1 MSGKLS
7 QTRDEKLLSPASGY
21 VWLVAVILLF
31 IVGIVGFVLAA
42 IELDTAFSG
51 LMLAVLIAG
60 ILAYAVAAPII
71 AAGLKVVN
79 PNEAAVYVLFGS
91 YYGTIAKPG
100 FFFINPFCMMV
111 NPTAAPLP
119 VAQPA
124 TRQILTGSASQPAIG
139 RKKVS
144 LKATTLNNDKQKIND
159 REGNPID
166 IGVVV
171 IWRVVNA
178 TKAVFEV
185 DNYKDYV
192 SIQCDAAIR
201 QVARQYPYDVS
212 EDGDERSL
220 RASSS
225 EVAGEL
231 KKDLQ
236 NRVAIAGIEVI
247 EARITH
253 LAYAQ
258 EIAAAMLQRQQASAV
273 IAARQ
278 KIVEGA
284 VGMVEMAL
292 NKLADNGIVT
302 LDDERKAAMVSNLLV
317 VLCGN
322 KDAQPI
328 VNSGTIY

>member
-1 MSGKLS
+1 MSEKELS
-7 QTRDEKLLSPASGY
+7 MREEKLLSPASGFF
-21 VWLVAVILLF
+21 VLIISILLF
-31 IVGIVGFVLAA
+31 CASVVGFVLACV
-42 IELDTAFSG
+42 ELERQFSTA
-51 LMLAVLIAG
+51 MLITVIVTAVYYSI
-60 ILAYAVAAPII
+60 VFPIFI
-71 AAGLKVVN
+71 VGLKAVN
-79 PNEAAVYVLFGS
+79 PNEAAVYVLFGK

-100 FFFINPFCMMV
+100 FFFINPFCIAV
-111 NPTAAPLP
+111 NPT
-119 VAQPA
+119 
-124 TRQILTGSASQPAIG
+124 SAHPAITG
-139 RKKVS
+139 KTPQTSAGHKKVS

-185 DNYKDYV
+185 DNYKAYV

-201 QVARQYPYDVS
+201 HVARQYPYDVS
-212 EDGDERSL
+212 EDGDEKSL
-220 RASSS
+220 RGSSN
-225 EVAGEL
+225 EVADEL
-231 KKDLQ
+231 KKELQ
-236 NRVAIAGIEVI
+236 SRVAIAGIEII

-258 EIAAAMLQRQQASAV
+258 EIAAVMLQRQQANAV

-292 NKLADNGIVT
+292 NKLSDNGVVT
-302 LDDERKAAMVSNLLV
+302 LDEERKAAMVSNLLV

-322 KDAQPI
+322 RDAQPI
-328 VNSGTIY
+328 VNSGSIY